1 MKQYNN
7 SCDNNSRQRRGGFTL
22 IELLIVITII
32 AILATVV
39 FVALNPIQRF
49 RDARNSRRWT
59 DINNILTALHECII
73 DNDGLTTD
81 CIPANE
87 ADGGD
92 AIVFDGTEYEIVI
105 SASGANSGCDSPCSN
120 ADSDDCIALDAA
132 TDFSAYLKELPVDPS
147 EVTTGHTE
155 YQISI
160 DTNNI
165 ITITSCAAETPE
177 TYGVTDTIKVSR

>member
-1 MKQYNN
+1 MSKVKCQK
-7 SCDNNSRQRRGGFTL
+7 SSKSVGFTL
-22 IELLIVITII
+22 IELLVVITII

-59 DINNILTALHECII
+59 DVNNILTALHECII
-73 DNDGLTTD
+73 DNDGSTTD

-87 ADGGD
+87 ADGGN
-92 AIVFDGTEYEIVI
+92 AIVFDGTEYEIVTD
-105 SASGANSGCDSPCSN
+105 ASGEDSGCDSPCTN
-120 ADSDDCIALDAA
+120 AGESDDCIALDAA
-132 TDFSAYLKELPVDPS
+132 TDFSAYLKELPVDPGG
-147 EVTTGHTE
+147 VTTGHTE

-165 ITITSCAAETPE
+165 ITITSCSAESPE